1 MSVDELIKS
10 HDPKL
15 ILTAAER
22 IKQTEEIRKALSGS
36 RWAETP
42 LIFDKTP
49 FLLPAF
55 EGYRPLAV
63 MLHHYGLWMEPI
75 YTSPPS
81 GEPDRAFALHINE
94 SEEGLRIY
102 IEDAFAITIQG
113 NYELGF
119 VLKTELKE
127 NTSIQTESET

>member
-22 IKQTEEIRKALSGS
+22 IKQTEEIRKKLSET
-36 RWAETP
+36 RWSETP
-42 LIFDKTP
+42 LIFDKTT

-63 MLHHYGLWMEPI
+63 TLHHYGLWMEPI

-81 GEPDRAFALHINE
+81 GEDRAFALHINE
-94 SEEGLRIY
+94 SPDGLRIY
-102 IEDAFAITIQG
+102 IDDAFCITVQG

-127 NTSIQTESET
+127 NTAIQEEGAE

>member
-1 MSVDELIKS
+1 MSVAELIKS

-22 IKQTEEIRKALSGS
+22 IKQTEEIRKKLSES
-36 RWAETP
+36 RWSETP
-42 LIFDKTP
+42 LIFDKTT

-63 MLHHYGLWMEPI
+63 TVHTYGLWVEPL
-75 YTSPPS
+75 YTPPS
-81 GEPDRAFALHINE
+81 EKAKHAFALHVNE
-94 SEEGLRIY
+94 SSDGLRIY
-102 IEDAFAITIQG
+102 IEDAFDITVQG

-119 VLKTELKE
+119 VLKTKLEE
-127 NTSIQTESET
+127 NTSIQEEDEA